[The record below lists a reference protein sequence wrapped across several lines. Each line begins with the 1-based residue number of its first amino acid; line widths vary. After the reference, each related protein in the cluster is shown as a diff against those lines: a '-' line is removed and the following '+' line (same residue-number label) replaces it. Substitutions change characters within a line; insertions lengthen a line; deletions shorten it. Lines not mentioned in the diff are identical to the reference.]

1 MLIVDIVLALV
12 LLALA
17 YNGWKAG
24 LIKSLGHLV
33 GAVLGFLIARAWSS
47 LIAVWM
53 ARLIPLRQGVLQ
65 FIAFILLFLIVE
77 RIVGILVELA
87 DKAFKIVSW
96 LPIISS
102 VQKMIGAF
110 IGLIEA
116 VVLIGASA
124 YVITTSRLD
133 PTLLTWVN
141 GSRIA
146 GFCVRWFRLVM
157 EFLT

>member
-47 LIAVWM
+47 LIAVWI

-65 FIAFILLFLIVE
+65 FIAFILLIPDKCIV
-77 RIVGILVELA
+77 V
-87 DKAFKIVSW
+87 
-96 LPIISS
+96 
-102 VQKMIGAF
+102 
-110 IGLIEA
+110 
-116 VVLIGASA
+116 
-124 YVITTSRLD
+124 
-133 PTLLTWVN
+133 
-141 GSRIA
+141 
-146 GFCVRWFRLVM
+146 
-157 EFLT
+157 